1 VDLQDRVIN
10 HLFGIGLDLQ
20 GAAARIS
27 DAAVRTV
34 LESKVD
40 QIDAAIR
47 AIREAVFSLN
57 PGGSGGEKA

>member
-1 VDLQDRVIN
+1 
-10 HLFGIGLDLQ
+10 
-20 GAAARIS
+20 
-27 DAAVRTV
+27 VRTV

-57 PGGSGGEKA
+57 PGGSGGERA